1 MMPLTEELE
10 HVIKASLSI
19 KERSCYTDLIQLVQ
33 VISLVQ
39 YESFE
44 IGLKLIQPLYSPSL
58 YVSLFGLAH
67 FSVDKRLNRDMTS
80 LAGASLE

>member
-1 MMPLTEELE
+1 MMQLTEELE

-19 KERSCYTDLIQLVQ
+19 KERSYYTDLIQLVQ

-44 IGLKLIQPLYSPSL
+44 LRLKMIQPRHSPSL
-58 YVSLFGLAH
+58 YVSLFGLAR
-67 FSVDKRLNRDMTS
+67 FSIDKRLNRDMTS
-80 LAGASLE
+80 LAGAS